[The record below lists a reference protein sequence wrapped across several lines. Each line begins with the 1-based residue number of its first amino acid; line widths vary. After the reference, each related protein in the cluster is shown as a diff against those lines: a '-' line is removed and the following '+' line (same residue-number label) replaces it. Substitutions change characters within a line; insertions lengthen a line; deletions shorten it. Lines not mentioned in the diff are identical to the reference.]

1 MDLSRRKIIK
11 SFALVAGATATGL
24 IPGASLLMAAAPSP
38 LNFESEFG
46 KKRMNAFLIG
56 AGNRGMYYAKHAL
69 KQKGKLSIVGVA
81 ELIGERR
88 EAASNFLNLESE
100 HCYAHWNEV
109 MPSQKIA
116 DIAIIAASKNY
127 YEVCEAALQS
137 GYHVWVDRPASM
149 DYDEIIS
156 LNQLAEKQKRALLYC
171 YIHEGNFQFMSHK
184 HFEKRPEV
192 LFL

>member
-24 IPGASLLMAAAPSP
+24 IPGASLLMATAPSP

-46 KKRMNAFLIG
+46 NKRMNALLIG
-56 AGNRGMYYAKHAL
+56 AGKRGMHFAKHVL
-69 KQKGKLSIVGVA
+69 KQKDKLHIVGIA
-81 ELIGERR
+81 EPIQQRR
-88 EAASNFLNLESE
+88 EVAADFLNLESKY
-100 HCYAHWNEV
+100 CYAHWNEV
-109 MPSQKIA
+109 LNAQKIA

-127 YEVCEAALQS
+127 YEVCSAALQS
-137 GYHVWVDRPASM
+137 GYHVWVDRPASLG
-149 DYDEIIS
+149 YDEIIS
-156 LNQLAEKQKRALLYC
+156 LNKLAEKQRRALLYS